1 MIFIQ
6 RERLLVNESNR
17 LHRQIEFIR
26 EIDKLKHVLRQSL
39 LMDASRQENDAEHT
53 WHIAM
58 MGMIMLEHAVEPGLD
73 LKVVLKML
81 LIHDIVEIDA
91 GDTFAYDESGH
102 VDKFQREQLAA
113 NRIFGL
119 LPDDQ
124 RDELISLWLEFEAGD
139 TMESRYAASIDR
151 LQPLLHNY
159 YTSGAAWQRH
169 GVRSSQVLARI
180 TKMAISVPALYD
192 YAVWLVG
199 DAVAKGYLAE

>member
-1 MIFIQ
+1 M
-6 RERLLVNESNR
+6 NESNR
-17 LHRQIEFIR
+17 LHRQIGFIR

-58 MGMIMLEHAVEPGLD
+58 MGMIMLEHSAEPGLD
-73 LKVVLKML
+73 LTVVLKML

-91 GDTFAYDESGH
+91 GDTFAYDESGY
-102 VDKFQREQLAA
+102 VDKFQREQVAA

-139 TMESRYAASIDR
+139 TMESRYATSIDR